1 MVENFA
7 NIFIDVSNTSQLKEN
22 ALLGNAIVNKIHDNR
37 FWFRQNVLFNDTAYV
52 FEGILRVEG
61 NKDHMI
67 VTSILYPITTN
78 PNTEEFFDSFQFHT
92 TPTKSGI
99 STKSSQ

>member
-7 NIFIDVSNTSQLKEN
+7 NIFIGVSNTSQLKEN
-22 ALLGNAIVNKIHDNR
+22 ALLGNAIVDKIHDNR

-92 TPTKSGI
+92 TPTKPGI